1 MSEEKAL
8 VPAQQMS
15 WQDTMALGRV
25 LAVSKRFSD
34 SANAEQA
41 VVKVLAGR
49 ELGFGPIASMVGI
62 YIIKGQVS
70 VSANMMAQAV
80 KRSIKYDYQIV
91 EMTAER
97 CEIAFF
103 ERGKDVG
110 HSVFDKADAQKA
122 GTQNMKKFPR
132 NMLFARTMSNGV
144 KWYCPDVFQTGVY
157 TPEELGALVDG
168 EGEIINVTP
177 RGTKSSVTAPQA
189 AEELFDDKVVING
202 KAAPPSKP
210 EALDSSEWG
219 DIPAPAEWI
228 ELWRNKMWALIGFAH
243 ENHAKNALKQYEPQ
257 NAAEAW
263 TLLLEH
269 QESKVDDAKTAQEP
283 PQEELE
289 F

>member
-34 SANAEQA
+34 STNAEQA

-62 YIIKGQVS
+62 YIIKGRVS

-110 HSVFDKADAQKA
+110 HSVFDEADAQKA

-168 EGEIINVTP
+168 DGEIINVTSQP
-177 RGTKSSVTAPQA
+177 AQGPQKEEPLELPHWIDRVSKDGRPIRAAFWAWATELTLSNDDVHEALEVESVRDYKGTMGEAKA
-189 AEELFDDKVVING
+189 AVLAYIDRKIAEADDK
-202 KAAPPSKP
+202 
-210 EALDSSEWG
+210 EA
-219 DIPAPAEWI
+219 
-228 ELWRNKMWALIGFAH
+228 
-243 ENHAKNALKQYEPQ
+243 
-257 NAAEAW
+257 
-263 TLLLEH
+263 
-269 QESKVDDAKTAQEP
+269 AQEP
-283 PQEELE
+283 PPEELE